1 MKIAIL
7 IGSHIEN
14 IDIIKKLLN
23 NLLMNNL
30 DYDTFIYTNKRYEN
44 KIKFFKNV
52 KSIGFVEDNQYDIN
66 EELKIKKL
74 ESPSNIFQ
82 YFNLK
87 KCFSL
92 LETYSNANNIKYDCI
107 IRIRPDICK
116 NTYKLYSPDKNNYCW
131 TMKTDIN
138 LPFWVPNMIEE
149 NVVYAKTDQFYMGNY
164 STMKKIST
172 LMKKLFLQL

>member
-7 IGSHIEN
+7 IGNHIED
-14 IDIIKKLLN
+14 IDMISNLLN
-23 NLLMNNL
+23 NLLIDNL
-30 DYDTFIYTNKRYEN
+30 DYDTFIYTNKRYED

-52 KSIGFVEDNQYDIN
+52 KYIGFVEDNHEDIN
-66 EELKIKKL
+66 EELKIKNL

-92 LETYSNANNIKYDCI
+92 LEKYSNKNNIKYDCI

-116 NTYKLYSPDKNNYCW
+116 
-131 TMKTDIN
+131 
-138 LPFWVPNMIEE
+138 
-149 NVVYAKTDQFYMGNY
+149 
-164 STMKKIST
+164 
-172 LMKKLFLQL
+172 